1 MTQPVFD
8 VRLVEEMLRLTAHVP
23 IPMFSG
29 AWPLMSG
36 RQAEFLH
43 SEVPGIVVPDSVR
56 AKMAGLEG
64 AEGRACG
71 IKLAK
76 EIASAALGCYQG
88 FI

>member
-1 MTQPVFD
+1 
-8 VRLVEEMLRLTAHVP
+8 
-23 IPMFSG
+23 
-29 AWPLMSG
+29 MSG

-43 SEVPGIVVPDSVR
+43 NEVPGIVVPDSVR

-88 FI
+88 VYLITPFLQYETTVELAEFARGV